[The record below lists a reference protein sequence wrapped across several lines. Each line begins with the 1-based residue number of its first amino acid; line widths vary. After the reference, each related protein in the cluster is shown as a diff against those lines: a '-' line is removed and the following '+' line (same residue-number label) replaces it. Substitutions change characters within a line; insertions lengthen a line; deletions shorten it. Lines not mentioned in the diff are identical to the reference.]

1 MTHFIYATD
10 FDTQLRKRLRIS
22 GILLIVIGAIGIL
35 LPQAVS
41 VVLSVLIA
49 SLLIVSGLVV
59 AWSTWYSY
67 RASWLAWLKPF
78 ILVLLGLLIALHP
91 AVVAAVLG
99 LLLLIYFLLDGFA
112 SVSLALDMRPLSGWG
127 WLLFNGIVS
136 LVLGVVFL
144 VGWPFSSVWLVG
156 VLVGISLMFDG
167 VALLALAAGGQRV

>member
-1 MTHFIYATD
+1 MTHFIYTTD
-10 FDTQLRKRLRIS
+10 FDAQLRKRLKTS
-22 GILLIVIGAIGIL
+22 GILLIAIGAIGIL

-41 VVLSVLIA
+41 VILSVLVA
-49 SLLIVSGLVV
+49 SLLIASGLVV

-78 ILVLLGLLIALHP
+78 VLMLLGLLIAFHP
-91 AVVAAVLG
+91 TVVAAVLG

-112 SVSLALDMRPLSGWG
+112 SVSLALDMRPLPGWG

-136 LVLGVVFL
+136 LLLGVVFL

-156 VLVGISLMFDG
+156 VLVGISLIFDG
-167 VALLALAAGGQRV
+167 IALLALATGKARA